1 MKNKILTKYQNTT
14 CFLLCKK
21 QHDQKWDTIT
31 HTIVQMLLS
40 CWDITQQRTIQL
52 SIHCSLLW
60 RNWEEETTIR
70 RRWDHDKNKK
80 TSDDNKQENKTTR
93 PQAAWWDNANNKQ
106 QQQQQD
112 NNNNTARQQHQNEME
127 QQSLWTYV
135 LLCGSVWQCG
145 VTDGEGQHGASLAF
159 NWNLL
164 LSNLKQPLALI
175 ILNR

>member
-1 MKNKILTKYQNTT
+1 MKNKILTKYRNTT
-14 CFLLCKK
+14 CILLCKK
-21 QHDQKWDTIT
+21 QQDQKWDTIT

-70 RRWDHDKNKK
+70 RSWDHDMNKK
-80 TSDDNKQENKTTR
+80 TSDDNKQEPTTR
-93 PQAAWWDNANNKQ
+93 PQAAWWDTNKQ

-112 NNNNTARQQHQNEME
+112 NNNNNTARQQHHNEME
-127 QQSLWTYV
+127 EHHFELMCFCV
-135 LLCGSVWQCG
+135 ALCDNVWQTEWL
-145 VTDGEGQHGASLAF
+145 VQHGASLAF
-159 NWNLL
+159 NQKFL